1 MDFKSH
7 ALVFLW
13 CGIPSSVKLSHICIY
28 WTIKGWVTNLLFTIS
43 LNSSCRLPQPFYR
56 WGVCVLYCVVRQDYE
71 SNYGRPSET
80 FIYHYS
86 TAGCRWDRITI
97 PEVRR
102 RIVPVCASAL
112 IILWE
117 IILSPRVFPAYNKD
131 NKFWHNSCIVFD
143 LIMLPSQ
150 NSLLG
155 AYFHQSHHSI
165 FVAIQY
171 VFPVIIVL
179 PLDSHRWDLSIGTTF
194 IPIL

>member
-1 MDFKSH
+1 MPYTWRQFSGDRLCGTFAEGWRFRLFDDSH
-7 ALVFLW
+7 LPSKFWYLFDSMQHQFGCRRSSWFIFQILVLREW
-13 CGIPSSVKLSHICIY
+13 P
-28 WTIKGWVTNLLFTIS
+28 TIG
-43 LNSSCRLPQPFYR
+43 
-56 WGVCVLYCVVRQDYE
+56 DH
-71 SNYGRPSET
+71 GRPWQ
-80 FIYHYS
+80 IM
-86 TAGCRWDRITI
+86 DVTI

-165 FVAIQY
+165 FVVIQY